1 MALLIL
7 SFLLLIALRCIF
19 GVCMRASDP
28 KAYAQCARKGF
39 FDRWFFIS
47 LHRAVRDQYVKIERR
62 RVRFRASA
70 RAYFV
75 TNIALHIAL
84 ALVLLC
90 EIAAQFWPPPK
101 GRRTEIYTAYYCL
114 LGLAIAELGMITHSE
129 NREYYR
135 RLNRK

>member
-39 FDRWFFIS
+39 FDRWFFVS
-47 LHRAVRDQYVKIERR
+47 LHRAVRDRYVKIERR

-75 TNIALHIAL
+75 TNIALHIAF
-84 ALVLLC
+84 APVLLS
-90 EIAAQFWPPPK
+90 EIAAQLWPPLK
-101 GRRTEIYTAYYCL
+101 GLRTEIYTAYCCL